1 MNRRTLLGS
10 GTLRALAGACLVLF
24 ATVAAIS
31 PRVAFAQAG
40 AVAQAQSQ
48 YDSGRFAEALT
59 TLQNALA
66 AGEVTGSDAIG
77 ARVLL
82 ARCQAKVGDVP
93 AARKT
98 FLQVLRLDPQFRLDE
113 VSTPPD
119 EVAVFREALRA
130 FEGEQAQASQRIPA
144 SITGFYGIGSGANED
159 IGEYVAIGGGD
170 KEFDNKPFFGIG
182 VRFPV
187 APKWSVDL
195 ELQRFRATNED
206 TVVVPI
212 EVFSG
217 HGTYELTATPLV
229 LSVVYLAHDGGKF
242 RASVFAG
249 GGPMLNCYA
258 EDKFTFFGVIPL
270 KTTDSKVGA
279 YFHGGI
285 EGEYL
290 VHPKLSIVAR
300 ALGRYAKA
308 SKMFE
313 DTPFTQYAAYST
325 ATIANRDLDFSGY
338 GLTLGLRG
346 YVGY

>member
-24 ATVAAIS
+24 AAVAVLS
-31 PRVAFAQAG
+31 PHVAFAQAG

-48 YDSGRFAEALT
+48 YDSGRFADALT

-98 FLQVLRLDPQFRLDE
+98 FLQVLRQDPQFRLDE

-130 FEGEQAQASQRIPA
+130 FEREQEQASQRIPA
-144 SITGFYGIGSGANED
+144 SLAGFYGIGSGANED
-159 IGEYVAIGGGD
+159 FGEYVALGGGD

-182 VRFPV
+182 VRFPL
-187 APKWSVDL
+187 APRWSLDL

-206 TVVVPI
+206 SV
-212 EVFSG
+212 SG
-217 HGTYELTATPLV
+217 PAQATYELTATPLV
-229 LSVVYLAHDGGKF
+229 VNVVYLVKESGKL
-242 RASVFAG
+242 RMNVFAG
-249 GGPMLNCYA
+249 GGPMLNSYA
-258 EDKFTFFGVIPL
+258 ADKFLFFGSIAL
-270 KTTDSKVGA
+270 KVTDTKVGT
-279 YFHGGI
+279 YFHGGF
-285 EGEYL
+285 EGEYSL
-290 VHPKLSIVAR
+290 HPKLSVNAR
-300 ALGRYAKA
+300 ALFRSAKA
-308 SKMFE
+308 TKMYE
-313 DTPFTQYAAYST
+313 DSQFTQYGGT
-325 ATIANRDLDFSGY
+325 ETIGNRDMDFSGY

-346 YVGY
+346 YIGY